1 MNQKLIA
8 IFLAVI
14 MVMSILP
21 FFFSGNS
28 NQANGD
34 SSSIE
39 AASFDSI
46 PGKHVDY
53 ELNSI
58 ADGLAV
64 TSEGA
69 VAVQYYDA
77 QAARGTPLELIMGN
91 TSQLDG
97 IYGSQVNKVYTA
109 QYVDGTWF
117 NMHEISPQVVAFQY
131 YLSPDL
137 YNGYQLLSRGN
148 NVYNVV
154 GEPMLFG
161 EKAQLE
167 SALDAIEGESTPNT
181 EFDRILEFVEPG
193 AEMQRLIVVED
204 GFADQYYLE
213 IKLEDDMKYSRTT
226 VYLNPTEG
234 TINNVTSLAA
244 NSSDRALLYNV
255 YSEDDLLKVTISSDA
270 SNIYSLVMEPQW

>member
-1 MNQKLIA
+1 MNQKYIA

-21 FFFSGNS
+21 FFFTGNS

-34 SSSIE
+34 SSSME

-58 ADGLAV
+58 NDGLAA
-64 TSEGA
+64 TAENA
-69 VAVQYYDA
+69 VVVQYFDIMA
-77 QAARGTPLELIMGN
+77 IRGTPLELIIGN

-97 IYGSQVNKVYTA
+97 LYGSQVNKMYTA
-109 QYVDGTWF
+109 QYIDDTWF

-161 EKAQLE
+161 EKVQLE
-167 SALDAIEGESTPNT
+167 SALDAIEGESAPNA

-193 AEMQRLIVVED
+193 AEMQRLLVIED

-213 IKLEDDMKYSRTT
+213 MKLEDDMSYSRTT

-244 NSSDRALLYNV
+244 NSSERALFYDI
-255 YSEDDLLKVTISSDA
+255 YSEDDILKVTVSSNV
-270 SNIYSLVMEPQW
+270 SNFYSLAMEPAW